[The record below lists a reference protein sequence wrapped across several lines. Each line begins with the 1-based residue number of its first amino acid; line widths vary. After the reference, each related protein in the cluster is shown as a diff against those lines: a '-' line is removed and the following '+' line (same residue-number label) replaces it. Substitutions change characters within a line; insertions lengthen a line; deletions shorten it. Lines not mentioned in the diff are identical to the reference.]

1 MTIIKTLEVAASVQ
15 QMNNIDSFI
24 KGKVFPLAVEEASS
38 FSSYINDLASTV
50 ISLDGQLTG
59 DALQNSKI
67 RAELAYA
74 SAIQR
79 DTYYALSGRK
89 ALLQL
94 GLHNMFR
101 EAYQTGKTAVDAEL
115 SVVT

>member
-1 MTIIKTLEVAASVQ
+1 MTIIKTLEVSSSVQ

-24 KGKVFPLAVEEASS
+24 QGKVFPLAVEEAAS
-38 FSSYINDLASTV
+38 FGAYITDLSSTV
-50 ISLDGQLTG
+50 ITLDGQLT
-59 DALQNSKI
+59 DEELQNAKI

-79 DTYYALSGRK
+79 DTYYALSGRR

-115 SVVT
+115 SGVI